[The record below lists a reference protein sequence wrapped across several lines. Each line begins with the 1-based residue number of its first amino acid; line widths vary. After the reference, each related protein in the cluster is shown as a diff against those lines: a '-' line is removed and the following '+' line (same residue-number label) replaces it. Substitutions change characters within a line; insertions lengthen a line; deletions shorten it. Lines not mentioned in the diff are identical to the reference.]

1 MKAVGVGHSCLDRI
15 CTVENYPRE
24 DDSTHITSI
33 SIQGGGA
40 VATALVAL
48 SRLGVPSSFIGN
60 GGFDRVTDQ
69 IEELFHSD
77 GVDTSCLMRRKDAHG
92 LESFV
97 MVNRENGSR
106 TKFPERDTNPPIEW
120 NEALEKEI
128 ASADVLH
135 LDGTGWENAVK
146 AVEIAKRHGV
156 TVSLDGCSMQKDN
169 EKNRI
174 LASSSDILIMNR
186 KYPLRVSG
194 KESYEEALIEMA
206 TWGPKI
212 VIATL
217 GEKGSL
223 AVVDGVVKAY
233 PAFTSLPVVDTTGC
247 GDVFHG
253 AFLSA
258 LLKGKDT
265 EEAIFFAS
273 AASALK
279 ATEKGGRKGIPTWE
293 RVTEFLENSWKQQKG
308 ETI

>member
-1 MKAVGVGHSCLDRI
+1 
-15 CTVENYPRE
+15 
-24 DDSTHITSI
+24 
-33 SIQGGGA
+33 
-40 VATALVAL
+40 
-48 SRLGVPSSFIGN
+48 
-60 GGFDRVTDQ
+60 
-69 IEELFHSD
+69 
-77 GVDTSCLMRRKDAHG
+77 
-92 LESFV
+92 

-146 AVEIAKRHGV
+146 AAEIAKRHGI
-156 TVSLDGCSMQKDN
+156 TVSLDGCSMQKDD

-194 KESYEEALIEMA
+194 KESYEEALLEMA